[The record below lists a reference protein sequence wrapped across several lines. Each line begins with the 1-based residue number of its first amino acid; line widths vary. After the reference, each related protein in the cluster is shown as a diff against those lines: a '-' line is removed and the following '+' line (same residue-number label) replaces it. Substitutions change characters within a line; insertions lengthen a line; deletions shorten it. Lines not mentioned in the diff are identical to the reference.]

1 MITRNRHEIKS
12 HNPRCSKSRQ
22 ALALLENRGASV
34 TTRRYLDDAPSLAE
48 LRAELD
54 AWMKQQDNAQTLFG
68 QPLLRGEPVT
78 IVVPAVAPKKKSP

>member
-1 MITRNRHEIKS
+1 LLPHRSRIESPTRHA
-12 HNPRCSKSRQ
+12 SR
-22 ALALLENRGASV
+22 LAA
-34 TTRRYLDDAPSLAE
+34 

-68 QPLLRGEPVT
+68 LPLLRGEPVT